1 MKKRIEIRQ
10 KYQREL
16 LNFSKSP
23 KYFRKPMVSVV
34 LKSPQTAKITLTAG
48 KFMADT
54 GASISI
60 INATYES
67 FLKELKQV
75 DTLKIQY
82 GAGEVKELPI
92 FKVIFIINGHEIEST
107 VAYDAKSPFLL
118 LGCYDFFENFSY
130 NIFDYTLGEVR
141 LIKT

>member
-1 MKKRIEIRQ
+1 VKKRIEIRQ
-10 KYQREL
+10 KYRREL

-23 KYFRKPMVSVV
+23 KYFGKPMVSVV
-34 LKSPQTAKITLTAG
+34 LKSPQTSKVTLTAR
-48 KFMADT
+48 KFLADT

-60 INATYES
+60 MNATYES
-67 FLKELKQV
+67 FLKELEQV
-75 DTLKIQY
+75 DSLEVQY
-82 GAGEVKELPI
+82 GAGEVKKLPI
-92 FKVIFIINGHEIEST
+92 FKAIFIINGHEIEST
-107 VAYDAKSPFLL
+107 VAYDADLPYLL

>member
-10 KYQREL
+10 KYRREL

-23 KYFRKPMVSVV
+23 KYFGKPMVLVV
-34 LKSPQTAKITLTAG
+34 LKSPQTTKITLTAR
-48 KFMADT
+48 KFLADT

-67 FLKELKQV
+67 FLKELEQV
-75 DTLKIQY
+75 DTLKVQY
-82 GAGEVKELPI
+82 GAGEIRELPI
-92 FKVIFIINGHEIEST
+92 FKVIFIINGHEIKST
-107 VAYDAKSPFLL
+107 VAYDAESPFLL

>member
-10 KYQREL
+10 KYRKVL

-23 KYFRKPMVSVV
+23 KSFGSPVLSVV
-34 LKSPQTAKITLTAG
+34 LKSPLTSKVTLTVG
-48 KFMADT
+48 KFLADT

-67 FLKELKQV
+67 FLKELEQI
-75 DTLKIQY
+75 DSLKVQY
-82 GAGEVKELPI
+82 GAGEVKKLPI
-92 FKVIFIINGHEIEST
+92 FKVIFIINGHEIESK
-107 VAYDAKSPFLL
+107 VAYDAQLPYLL
-118 LGCYDFFENFSY
+118 LGNFDFFENFSY
-130 NIFDYTLGEVR
+130 NIFDSTLGEIR

>member
-1 MKKRIEIRQ
+1 
-10 KYQREL
+10 
-16 LNFSKSP
+16 
-23 KYFRKPMVSVV
+23 MVSVV